1 MRFPKTLKTSLAFF
15 TLLFATAA
23 LAQQYEILNADY
35 GAGNQ
40 RVDVTQRL
48 QQIAASNRT
57 FRMGNSTFGVDPAPG
72 VVKTLRIF
80 ARDPRGGRR
89 TFEYREG
96 SLVDGALFTGWSS
109 GSWPGITPGRPI
121 PPGEQYQILRA
132 DYGAGHRRADVTQRL
147 RQIASTNQTFRMGN
161 DTFGIDPA
169 PGVVKTLR
177 IFGRSPRG
185 GNRTF
190 EYREG
195 SLVDGALFTGWSGG
209 HWGPGPAPEYLILNA
224 DYGAGNRRVDVT
236 QRLRQLAA
244 SDRTFRMGNNTF
256 GVDPAP
262 GVVKTLRIF
271 ARDPRGRNRTFEYQE
286 GSIVDGSQF
295 SGWSTGHWGDI
306 KPPGRH

>member
-1 MRFPKTLKTSLAFF
+1 MRFPKTLKTSLAFAAF
-15 TLLFATAA
+15 TLLFTTAA
-23 LAQQYEILNADY
+23 FAQQYQILNADY

-80 ARDPRGGRR
+80 ARDPRGGTR

-96 SLVDGALFTGWSS
+96 SLVDGALFTGWS
-109 GSWPGITPGRPI
+109 GGGWPGITPGRPI
-121 PPGEQYQILRA
+121 SPGEQYQILRA

-147 RQIASTNQTFRMGN
+147 QQIAASNRTFRMGN

-195 SLVDGALFTGWSGG
+195 SLVDGAQFTGWSGG
-209 HWGPGPAPEYLILNA
+209 HWGPGPAPEYHNP
-224 DYGAGNRRVDVT
+224 
-236 QRLRQLAA
+236 QCRLRGRKPARRCYSAPAA
-244 SDRTFRMGNNTF
+244 TRGFRPDVPHG
-256 GVDPAP
+256 
-262 GVVKTLRIF
+262 
-271 ARDPRGRNRTFEYQE
+271 Q
-286 GSIVDGSQF
+286 
-295 SGWSTGHWGDI
+295 
-306 KPPGRH
+306 